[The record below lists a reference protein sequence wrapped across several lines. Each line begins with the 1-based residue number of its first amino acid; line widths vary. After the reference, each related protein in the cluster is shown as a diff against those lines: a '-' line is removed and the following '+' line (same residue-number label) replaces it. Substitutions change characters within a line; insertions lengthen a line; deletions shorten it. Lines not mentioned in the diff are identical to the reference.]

1 MSNFTDG
8 PYAVFADER
17 SIIVSADGGKT
28 KIARMMSAK
37 GRDLEN
43 AHLFA
48 SAPLLL
54 AALIEARDVVVDFRE
69 NAATDSATVFAED
82 MLKQIDEAIAAS
94 TGNGVVTTFEEI
106 ATK

>member
-1 MSNFTDG
+1 MTSFTNG

-17 SIIVSADGGKT
+17 SIIVSADNGKT
-28 KIARMMSAK
+28 KLARMMSAK
-37 GRDLEN
+37 GHDLEN

-54 AALIEARDVVVDFRE
+54 AALIEARDVVVDFGE
-69 NAATDSATVFAED
+69 KADTASANVFAND
-82 MLKQIDEAIAAS
+82 LLTQIDDAIAAS
-94 TGNGVVTTFEEI
+94 NGNGITTTFEGI